1 MNKMSAGRAAGAGG
15 RVALDN
21 TVEVRAEMPRLQQQ
35 LVFELAKEEHAFRKR
50 TPPPS
55 PQRDA
60 ESSAR
65 REHTTGSSRLRQFP
79 WDPSAAEVGRRQ
91 HPRRRV
97 STHTL
102 RSKMLRGFARRDL
115 RPLFA
120 RRSNI
125 VSSLTDRFQKGNAR
139 RSAELFRKQTE
150 AMTMQKRWTL
160 RHFLDQ
166 IEKTQ
171 SDAGWRMSLPGVRS
185 STEVET
191 MKRMHK
197 ILSSMRERELDGL
210 EPVSAPRKREIAA
223 ESENGVE
230 EINQLLFQ
238 FEQAAVMHRWLRSRH
253 EEGRPLPSTQ
263 EEMRQM
269 MAADPRGIA
278 NKPQTA
284 RQKAL
289 VKKMQRR
296 GGGLR

>member
-65 REHTTGSSRLRQFP
+65 REHDSRLRQFP
-79 WDPSAAEVGRRQ
+79 WIHRGRRQ